1 MIFLLDNYIKVVNKM
16 NFNRNDE
23 NYIYEVIGRNV
34 KKYRKKKGLTQR
46 QLANRVNYSLSFVAG
61 LESKKHQTFS
71 LGALY
76 RISLIGLKDDIP
88 YDLINTVSS
97 INKLYTNQVI
107 YPNFKYLFSKNI
119 IICYINV

>member
-1 MIFLLDNYIKVVNKM
+1 M

-76 RISLIGLKDDIP
+76 RISLIGLKEDIP

-97 INKLYTNQVI
+97 IKKLYTNQVI
-107 YPNFKYLFSKNI
+107 YPNFK
-119 IICYINV
+119 CYDCDGTLVPETKDEYVLN